1 MLGKFT
7 YYNPT
12 RIYFGENS
20 LEYLRTELDKYGKKI
35 LLTYGFSSIKK
46 IGLYDEV
53 VAILKEADK
62 EIVEL
67 PGVMPNPTAAKLYEG
82 AKLAKEHEVDLI
94 LAVGGG
100 STIDY
105 AKAVAASAYCEEDP
119 WDKYFWRMEE
129 VDNKVIPVASVL
141 TMVGTGSEMNSGA
154 VITNEEKK
162 LKIGRALGEKLLP
175 VFSILDPK
183 YTFSLPSY
191 QMLAGIFDV
200 MSHILEQYMSGE
212 DDNTSDYIAEGLMNS
227 LVYSSRIAAKNHQ
240 DYEAR
245 SNIMW
250 TASLA
255 LNTLIQKGKA
265 GDWSVHGIGHAIS
278 ACTDATHGMT
288 LAAVSIPY
296 YKMIMPYG
304 LYKFRRFATNV
315 WKVSEEGRSDK
326 EIALEGISRMEAWMR
341 EIGLVLN
348 ATELGVTKDNLDD
361 ILAGAFTSDTGY
373 KSLSKDEVK
382 EIIISSMNYR

>member
-1 MLGKFT
+1 
-7 YYNPT
+7 
-12 RIYFGENS
+12 
-20 LEYLRTELDKYGKKI
+20 
-35 LLTYGFSSIKK
+35 
-46 IGLYDEV
+46 
-53 VAILKEADK
+53 
-62 EIVEL
+62 
-67 PGVMPNPTAAKLYEG
+67 
-82 AKLAKEHEVDLI
+82 
-94 LAVGGG
+94 
-100 STIDY
+100 
-105 AKAVAASAYCEEDP
+105 
-119 WDKYFWRMEE
+119 
-129 VDNKVIPVASVL
+129 
-141 TMVGTGSEMNSGA
+141 
-154 VITNEEKK
+154 
-162 LKIGRALGEKLLP
+162 
-175 VFSILDPK
+175 
-183 YTFSLPSY
+183 
-191 QMLAGIFDV
+191 MLAGIFDV

-227 LVYSSRIAAKNHQ
+227 LVYSSRIAAKNPQ

-361 ILAGAFTSDTGY
+361 ILAGVFTSDTGY